1 MQIRNDLL
9 DFEDSDSEDLNDLL
23 KSGTDEA
30 SRIEENQNQYTI
42 HDSQNMVIV
51 EKESQTGAKHGD
63 QQAFEGAET
72 RGRNHGFLKSIG
84 SDGKDIDPANLVEL
98 AQSFEK
104 QDDTVIQMN
113 GRSKSQV

>member
-30 SRIEENQNQYTI
+30 SRIDENQNHLSNQYTI

-51 EKESQTGAKHGD
+51 EKES
-63 QQAFEGAET
+63 
-72 RGRNHGFLKSIG
+72 
-84 SDGKDIDPANLVEL
+84 
-98 AQSFEK
+98 
-104 QDDTVIQMN
+104 
-113 GRSKSQV
+113 

>member
-30 SRIEENQNQYTI
+30 SRIEENPNPYAM

-51 EKESQTGAKHGD
+51 EKES
-63 QQAFEGAET
+63 
-72 RGRNHGFLKSIG
+72 
-84 SDGKDIDPANLVEL
+84 
-98 AQSFEK
+98 
-104 QDDTVIQMN
+104 
-113 GRSKSQV
+113 